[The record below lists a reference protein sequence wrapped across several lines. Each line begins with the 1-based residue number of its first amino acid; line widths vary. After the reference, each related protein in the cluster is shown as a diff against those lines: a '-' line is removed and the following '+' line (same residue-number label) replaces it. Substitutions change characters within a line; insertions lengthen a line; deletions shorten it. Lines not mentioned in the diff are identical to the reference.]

1 MTYFLKNGNTYRVAT
16 KEAMDLHETLP
27 AGNYVVKQMPMD
39 GPLYLEQI
47 DSFDSPK
54 KMYGDVQSKTD
65 RIIGT
70 FLNRDKSTGVLL
82 TGEKGS
88 GKTMLSKNICIQ
100 LAAQNAVP
108 TIVINAPWHGDMF
121 NTFIQSIEQPCVV
134 LFDEFEKVYDREQQ
148 ESMLTLLD
156 GIYSSKK
163 LFLLTCNDKWR
174 VDSHMRNRPGRIF
187 YYLNFTGLDSEFIRE
202 YCEDNLKNKSHID
215 KLVSITSVFSA
226 FNFDM
231 LKATVEEMNRYDE
244 TPNQALTILNVKAE
258 FDSGTSYEVEAYRG
272 EHKAERLSPSIWTG
286 TPLANDDISL
296 NMFFKAPKG
305 YDEDEAVPS
314 LAGLRAMTGTET
326 GRDSVEYGWIDEEFA
341 AGDLIKFDSKTGKF
355 IFEKNGLTVILSRM
369 KTRTYNFDAF

>member
-70 FLNRDKSTGVLL
+70 FLSRDKSTGVLL

-100 LAAQNAVP
+100 LAAQHAVP

-305 YDEDEAVPS
+305 YDGDKPLIKGEVYSVEAPNI
-314 LAGLRAMTGTET
+314 
-326 GRDSVEYGWIDEEFA
+326 EYGWVDEEFA